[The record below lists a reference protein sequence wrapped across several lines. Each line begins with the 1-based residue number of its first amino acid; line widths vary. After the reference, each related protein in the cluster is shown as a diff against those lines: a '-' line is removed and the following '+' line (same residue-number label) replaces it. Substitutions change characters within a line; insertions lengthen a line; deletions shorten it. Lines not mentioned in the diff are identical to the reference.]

1 MLSGIF
7 DVLPAEQQ
15 SDVTNEEAALLQQIR
30 SIKHKMKLAEDLF
43 DLSDDETLTDACIYE
58 MKALNS
64 YYLYL
69 LGEARKSGCRS
80 RGEKQP
86 RANRMLKAAGL
97 L

>member
-1 MLSGIF
+1 MLNGIF

-64 YYLYL
+64 YYHYL
-69 LGEARKSGCRS
+69 LSEARKSGCRS
-80 RGEKQP
+80 RGEKLP
-86 RANRMLKAAGL
+86 HTGRVLKAAGL

>member
-1 MLSGIF
+1 MLNGIF

-30 SIKHKMKLAEDLF
+30 SIKYKMKLAEDLF

-69 LGEARKSGCRS
+69 LGEARKAGCRS

>member
-1 MLSGIF
+1 MLNGIF

-15 SDVTNEEAALLQQIR
+15 PDVTNEDSALQQQIR

-43 DLSDDETLTDACIYE
+43 DLSNDEALTDACIYE

-69 LGEARKSGCRS
+69 LGQARKSGCRS
-80 RGEKQP
+80 HAKKQP
-86 RANRMLKAAGL
+86 AANRVLKAAGL

>member
-1 MLSGIF
+1 MLNGIF

-15 SDVTNEEAALLQQIR
+15 PDITNEDSALLQQIR

-43 DLSDDETLTDACIYE
+43 DLSTDEALTDACIYE

-69 LGEARKSGCRS
+69 LGQARKSGCRS
-80 RGEKQP
+80 YAKKQP
-86 RANRMLKAAGL
+86 AANRVLKAAGL

>member
-1 MLSGIF
+1 MLNGIF

-30 SIKHKMKLAEDLF
+30 SIKYKMKLAEDLF
-43 DLSDDETLTDACIYE
+43 DLSNDESLTDACIYE
-58 MKALNS
+58 LKALNS

-69 LGEARKSGCRS
+69 LGEARKAGCRS
-80 RGEKQP
+80 QSKKQP
-86 RANRMLKAAGL
+86 RTNHMLKAAGL